1 MSFARA
7 TLVVLALPA
16 LGACMAT
23 RGWTRTQMATQK
35 AAIDAQITSSV
46 TEERT
51 ARTDADNALR
61 TDLTA
66 TKNDVASLKTD
77 VTSLRTDLT
86 ALRGSLDSLRTEF
99 GARITAFENGVKF
112 ALPVHFAFNDA
123 TVRDMDQPSLER
135 FAAIAQKYY
144 PGSKITI
151 EGFADPAGSASYN
164 KHLSK
169 KRADAVKALL
179 EQKGL
184 LSTQLAAVGYGE
196 SRLIVPGAWGEK
208 SGAELNRRVV
218 FVIETAGDPGVVL
231 NDAAQQ

>member
-1 MSFARA
+1 MSFART
-7 TLVVLALPA
+7 TLAVLVIPA

-35 AAIDAQITSSV
+35 TELEGKITS
-46 TEERT
+46 TAAEERT

-86 ALRGSLDSLRTEF
+86 ALRGSLDSLRTDF
-99 GARITAFENGVKF
+99 GARITAFENGIKF
-112 ALPVHFAFNDA
+112 AFPVHFAFNDA
-123 TVRDMDQPSLER
+123 TVRDMDSPAIER

-144 PGSKITI
+144 PGSKITV
-151 EGFADPAGSASYN
+151 EGFADPAGSTSYN

-169 KRADAVKALL
+169 KRADAVRAML

-196 SRLIVPGAWGEK
+196 SRLIVPGAWGDK

-218 FVIETAGDPGVVL
+218 FVIETPGEPGVVM
-231 NDAAQQ
+231 NDAGQQ